1 MKNLSSSISSGLQVE
16 VASFIVED
24 ILLSLMRHAS
34 KEEVKKL
41 ADSPK
46 LATTAEFADWV
57 GQANCVVVLAV
68 VCHTMNVLFRVHV
81 CFHFDVYC

>member
-41 ADSPK
+41 TDSPK

-57 GQANCVVVLAV
+57 GQANCVVVLACCV
-68 VCHTMNVLFRVHV
+68 PHHECAISRARLFP
-81 CFHFDVYC
+81 C